1 MVMRMRRPGMPR
13 PFRMWLYP
21 LPPLLAL
28 LGFGYIVFER
38 ANFGREL
45 LLAGVVAVTG
55 TLIYILRVA
64 STSARR
70 SWA

>member
-1 MVMRMRRPGMPR
+1 MAR
-13 PFRMWLYP
+13 PFRLWLYP

-55 TLIYILRVA
+55 TLIFVLRTA
-64 STSARR
+64 SKSAGVSR
-70 SWA
+70 A